1 MMSAHELPKLLTA
14 RRKAQRALADA
25 EYALGAAR
33 TAYADA
39 LSAYMGAERQLDY
52 ASNAYDEARAEV
64 NDIAGSGS

>member
-1 MMSAHELPKLLTA
+1 MMSAHELPKLLTN

-25 EYALGAAR
+25 EYALDAAR
-33 TAYADA
+33 KAHMDA
-39 LSAYMGAERQLDY
+39 RAAHAAAKRQLAY